1 MNQFEE
7 LSFNVLLDTYNRRM
21 EELITRF
28 NATMDTSYL
37 DGANALK
44 QELAE
49 FWNEDMAAFVPPAD
63 DRDYAFVWNY
73 SR

>member
-1 MNQFEE
+1 
-7 LSFNVLLDTYNRRM
+7 M

-28 NATMDTSYL
+28 KTTMDTSYL

-49 FWNEDMAAFVPPAD
+49 YWNEDMSAFVPPAD
-63 DRDYAFVWNY
+63 DRDYAFIWNH
-73 SR
+73 SS